1 MSGIRPEMDDG
12 ISPSLETPKYRYVY
26 LYVYVLCICMCIV
39 KTMHAHYENCQVV
52 QKTIQWKGKSAP
64 FSPSLS

>member
-52 QKTIQWKGKSAP
+52 QKTIQ
-64 FSPSLS
+64 